1 VLYDGAL
8 VDAVTIPTGWNS
20 REAAERA
27 LGDLLAPRGLSRGDL
42 GHLVATGYGRGAV
55 AEADARITEITCHA
69 LGAAHLFPKVRFVL
83 DIGGQDSKVIALDGA
98 GRVTD
103 FLMNDKCAAGTG
115 RFLHVMAA
123 HLEYELE
130 DFSRLPDDLEP
141 LAVSS
146 MCTVFAESEV
156 VGLLAGGADKA
167 ALALGLLDAVAGRAC
182 GMLAKLG
189 VRDAVAFTGGVSKS
203 RNLAALLD
211 GDSGFPFSPR
221 RIPRSPARSARPW
234 PPSPGRRKA
243 PGPGREDVERR
254 TRPSSACPSS
264 HRSFFG
270 LFTSGWDD
278 ILRGGCAVMGKA
290 KDKSDDTRN
299 DKDVSTEEAL
309 GTRVRPP
316 VTPGGRT
323 FPGAGPARPP
333 ETLFCAPWEWCGRP

>member
-1 VLYDGAL
+1 MDAAGHSGVVSWAQKRSVPPCTCGRAEQRRRGAVLFDNPLKEAIFLSFVVGVDVGSMGTKAVLYDGAL
-8 VDAVTIPTGWNS
+8 VDAVTVPTGWNS

-27 LGDLLAPRGLSRGDL
+27 LGALLAPRGLSRSDL
-42 GHLVATGYGRGAV
+42 AHLVATGYGRGAV

-115 RFLHVMAA
+115 RFLQVMAA

-130 DFSRLPDDLEP
+130 DFSHLPEDLEP

-182 GMLAKLG
+182 AMLAKLG

-203 RNLAALLD
+203 RNLAALL
-211 GDSGFPFSPR
+211 
-221 RIPRSPARSARPW
+221 
-234 PPSPGRRKA
+234 
-243 PGPGREDVERR
+243 ERR
-254 TRPSSACPSS
+254 L
-264 HRSFFG
+264 G
-270 LFTSGWDD
+270 LPVLTSPHSQIAG
-278 ILRGGCAVMGKA
+278 
-290 KDKSDDTRN
+290 
-299 DKDVSTEEAL
+299 AL
-309 GTRVRPP
+309 GAALAAFARTRE
-316 VTPGGRT
+316 
-323 FPGAGPARPP
+323 GAGAR
-333 ETLFCAPWEWCGRP
+333 A

>member
-1 VLYDGAL
+1 MGTKAVLYDGAL

-42 GHLVATGYGRGAV
+42 GHLVATGYGRNAV

-69 LGAAHLFPKVRFVL
+69 LGAAHLFPGVRFVL

-115 RFLHVMAA
+115 RFLQVMAA

-167 ALALGLLDAVAGRAC
+167 ALALGLLDAVAERAC

-189 VRDAVAFTGGVSKS
+189 ARDAVAFTGGVSKS
-203 RNLAALLD
+203 RNLAALL
-211 GDSGFPFSPR
+211 
-221 RIPRSPARSARPW
+221 
-234 PPSPGRRKA
+234 
-243 PGPGREDVERR
+243 ERR
-254 TRPSSACPSS
+254 L
-264 HRSFFG
+264 G
-270 LFTSGWDD
+270 LPVLTSPHSQIAG
-278 ILRGGCAVMGKA
+278 
-290 KDKSDDTRN
+290 
-299 DKDVSTEEAL
+299 AL
-309 GTRVRPP
+309 GAALAAFARTQEGSGTR
-316 VTPGGRT
+316 
-323 FPGAGPARPP
+323 A
-333 ETLFCAPWEWCGRP
+333 

>member
-1 VLYDGAL
+1 MKPPAWTGRILAAEDHETLLTHLMRTVGHSGVVPLAHKRRVPCVRLRLCGAKAARCSAFRRHIKEAIFLSFVAGVDVGSMGTKAVLYDGAL

-27 LGDLLAPRGLSRGDL
+27 LGELLAPRGLSRGDL

-115 RFLHVMAA
+115 RFLQVMAA

-203 RNLAALLD
+203 RNLAALL
-211 GDSGFPFSPR
+211 
-221 RIPRSPARSARPW
+221 
-234 PPSPGRRKA
+234 
-243 PGPGREDVERR
+243 ERR
-254 TRPSSACPSS
+254 L
-264 HRSFFG
+264 G
-270 LFTSGWDD
+270 LPVLTSPHSQIAG
-278 ILRGGCAVMGKA
+278 
-290 KDKSDDTRN
+290 
-299 DKDVSTEEAL
+299 AL
-309 GTRVRPP
+309 GAALAAFARTQEGSGTR
-316 VTPGGRT
+316 
-323 FPGAGPARPP
+323 A
-333 ETLFCAPWEWCGRP
+333 